1 MSGLSVS
8 AGKNSDQTDYLDVSW
23 DQVDN
28 AETYGVELYRSIDG
42 GGAYL
47 KVKEVL
53 VTGTSTRLSPLYPVA
68 SAAMTRYR
76 VTVWAQSS
84 AGIIGTSQ
92 TIEGISLAQ
101 ATPTPTTTTT
111 TGPSPDL
118 YRPVVSLESIAPATV
133 SVGDSVV
140 ITWTVTD
147 ETGVDSNWVS
157 ISHTS
162 SGVGNVFGSLLT
174 GATRVSGDD
183 TNGTY
188 QATVVVPT
196 TAVGTYSA
204 SIYADDTLGNG
215 GWNSNLGYLTVTG

>member
-1 MSGLSVS
+1 VVPTTAVGTYS
-8 AGKNSDQTDYLDVSW
+8 ASIYADDTLGNGGWNSNLGYL
-23 DQVDN
+23 
-28 AETYGVELYRSIDG
+28 T
-42 GGAYL
+42 
-47 KVKEVL
+47 
-53 VTGTSTRLSPLYPVA
+53 VTGAVSDLS
-68 SAAMTRYR
+68 
-76 VTVWAQSS
+76 
-84 AGIIGTSQ
+84 
-92 TIEGISLAQ
+92 
-101 ATPTPTTTTT
+101 
-111 TGPSPDL
+111 
-118 YRPVVSLESIAPATV
+118 RPVVSLESIAPATV